1 MRLYIRFGNLHK
13 FNLLYKGS
21 ELLQTVLKGETGIMW
36 NFDNEYKNEINGL
49 LESRGINF
57 DIE

>member
-13 FNLLYKGS
+13 FNELYKSS
-21 ELLQTVLKGETGIMW
+21 ELLQTVLKGETGIAW
-36 NFDNEYKNEINGL
+36 SFDNEYRNEIKNL

-57 DIE
+57 EIE

>member
-13 FNLLYKGS
+13 FNELYKSS

-49 LESRGINF
+49 LISRGINF
-57 DIE
+57 EIE